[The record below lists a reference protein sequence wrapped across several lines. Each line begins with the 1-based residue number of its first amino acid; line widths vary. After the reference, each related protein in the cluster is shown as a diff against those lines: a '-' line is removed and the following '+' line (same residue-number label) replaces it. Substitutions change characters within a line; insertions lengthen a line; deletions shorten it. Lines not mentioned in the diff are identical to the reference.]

1 LAENPLMLLGRVLG
15 GVVLMQGGIGPQVL
29 GQLLILGTNE
39 VAVAGATVVVAA
51 TSRQRNAVV
60 QAAIRTAVPAIA
72 IQSLI
77 QRDLARLEA
86 RERREQHAA
95 KVAHADVKA
104 LKQTNCELKD
114 ERNHLSLRLNEA
126 TMKLTALSSVVPPAP
141 TSPAVPPLA
150 PRPSAKP
157 PRPRATKPKSRPSAS
172 PRKRRR
178 PRPK

>member
-1 LAENPLMLLGRVLG
+1 MLLGRVLG
-15 GVVLMQGGIGPQVL
+15 GVVLMQGGLGPQVL

-95 KVAHADVKA
+95 RVAHADVKA
-104 LKQTNCELKD
+104 LKQSNCKLKD

-126 TMKLTALSSVVPPAP
+126 TMKLTALSSVVPPTPAG
-141 TSPAVPPLA
+141 PAVPPLA
-150 PRPSAKP
+150 PPSSARPARPRTKKRKPASSAPPSKRRP
-157 PRPRATKPKSRPSAS
+157 PRPK
-172 PRKRRR
+172 
-178 PRPK
+178 

>member
-1 LAENPLMLLGRVLG
+1 MLLGRVLG
-15 GVVLMQGGIGPQVL
+15 GVVLMQGGLGPQVL

-86 RERREQHAA
+86 RERREQQAA
-95 KVAHADVKA
+95 RIAQADVKA
-104 LKQTNCELKD
+104 LKQSNLKWKD
-114 ERNHLSLRLNEA
+114 EHSRLSLRLNEA
-126 TMKLTALSSVVPPAP
+126 TMKLTALSSVAPPAQAG
-141 TSPAVPPLA
+141 PAVPPLA
-150 PRPSAKP
+150 PTSSARPARP
-157 PRPRATKPKSRPSAS
+157 ARPRAKKKPAPSPPA
-172 PRKRRR
+172 RKRRR